1 MQGVRPFPVARFFR
15 PGALLALCGLFAI
28 CKDSG
33 TDAAARDLIIDGAA
47 FGTSYRI
54 VLRPETPVA
63 AESLRAILPE
73 LSREVRTE
81 LDAIDDAL
89 STWSDASELSRFNRA
104 PGLASVRVSD
114 RVQFVFR
121 ESLRVHRST
130 RGTFDPGAKVLFDL
144 WGFGAATSDGPPQI
158 PAESALAAARARSGL
173 AKFTLTGDQL
183 ARRVPG
189 VELDF
194 SAIGEG
200 YAIDRMAA
208 LLAARGVQSYLVELG
223 GEVRVGR
230 GEWSVALQDPR
241 AGRDVATLGEFALSN
256 RAVAT
261 SGSYRNFF
269 NVDGVRYAHVLD
281 PRTGRP
287 ARTGVVSASVIG
299 PDCMTADA
307 LATALL
313 VLGETEGLAILETLP
328 DYEALL
334 VIETGSGELRMA
346 GTRGGLAVFRAH
358 AP

>member
-1 MQGVRPFPVARFFR
+1 MQGVGPFPVARFFR
-15 PGALLALCGLFAI
+15 SAALVALSGMCAL

-33 TDAAARDLIIDGAA
+33 APARDLVIDGAA

-54 VLRPETPVA
+54 LLRPETP
-63 AESLRAILPE
+63 AEADAWRALLPT
-73 LSREVRTE
+73 LSREIRAE

-89 STWSDASELSRFNRA
+89 STWSDDSELSRFNRA

-114 RVQFVFR
+114 RVLFVFR
-121 ESLRVHRST
+121 ESERVYRFT
-130 RGTFDPGAKVLFDL
+130 RGAFDPGAKVLFDL
-144 WGFGAATSDGPPQI
+144 WGFGAASSADPPQI
-158 PAESALAAARARSGL
+158 PAESELAAARARSGL
-173 AKFTLTGDQL
+173 AKFTLAGDQL

-189 VELDF
+189 AELDF

-208 LLAARGVQSYLVELG
+208 LLGARGVQSFLVELG

-230 GEWSVALQDPR
+230 GAWTVALQDPR
-241 AGRDVATLGEFALSN
+241 AERDAATLGEFQLTN

-269 NVDGVRYAHVLD
+269 TIEGVRYAHVID
-281 PRTGRP
+281 PRSGRP
-287 ARTGVVSASVIG
+287 ARTGVLSASVLG

-313 VLGETEGLAILETLP
+313 VLGETEGLAMLEKLP

-334 VIETGSGELRMA
+334 VIETASGELRIA
-346 GTRGGLAVFRAH
+346 GTRGGLAVFRAQ